1 MYSNKVDKNQIKTQT
16 MRAIF
21 VDKLVFRFNLRKLF
35 QLQVYFR
42 EYYIMVENSFFHNN
56 TFGG

>member
-35 QLQVYFR
+35 
-42 EYYIMVENSFFHNN
+42 
-56 TFGG
+56 